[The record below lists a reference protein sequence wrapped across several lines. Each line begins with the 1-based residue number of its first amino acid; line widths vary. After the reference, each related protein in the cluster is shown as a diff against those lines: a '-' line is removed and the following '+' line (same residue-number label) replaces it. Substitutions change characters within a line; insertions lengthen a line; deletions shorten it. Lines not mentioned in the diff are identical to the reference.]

1 MIFNFTSRIN
11 DVICL
16 KIAST
21 KVSIKLN
28 EHDLKAFQIDIYSFV
43 LLNITQISTNLLNWF
58 LLTLV

>member
-11 DVICL
+11 DIICL
-16 KIAST
+16 KIST

-43 LLNITQISTNLLNWF
+43 LLNITQISTNLLNLF
-58 LLTLV
+58 FLTLV